1 MNLNEGDPA
10 PHFSGVDQNGD
21 HFESKDYIGKQ
32 PLIVYFYPK
41 DFTPGCTQEACQ
53 FRDQYEDFKELGA
66 EVIGISADSEKSH
79 QRFSKKHNLPFRL
92 ISDADKK
99 LQKKFG
105 VKKSVFGLLPGRETF
120 VIDKQGKIILKF
132 NDLKASGHIRKA
144 KKALKPE

>member
-10 PHFSGVDQNGD
+10 PHFSGVDQNNNNFD
-21 HFESKDYIGKQ
+21 SKDYIGKQ
-32 PLIVYFYPK
+32 PLVVYFYPK

-79 QRFSKKHNLPFRL
+79 QKFSNKHNLPFRL
-92 ISDADKK
+92 ISDPDKK

-144 KKALKPE
+144 KKALKSK

>member
-10 PHFSGVDQNGD
+10 PHFSGVDQNGNTFD
-21 HFESKDYIGKQ
+21 SKEFIGKQ

-79 QRFSKKHNLPFRL
+79 QKFSKKHNLPFRL
-92 ISDADKK
+92 FSDADKK

-105 VKKSVFGLLPGRETF
+105 VKKSMFGLLPGRETF
-120 VIDKQGKIILKF
+120 VIDKQGKIVLKF

-144 KKALKPE
+144 KKALQPE

>member
-10 PHFSGVDQNGD
+10 PHFSGVDQNGN

-144 KKALKPE
+144 IKALKSE

>member
-10 PHFSGVDQNGD
+10 PHFSGVDQNNKNFD
-21 HFESKDYIGKQ
+21 SKEYIGKQ
-32 PLIVYFYPK
+32 PLVVYFYPK

-53 FRDQYEDFKELGA
+53 FRDQYEEFKELGA

-79 QRFSKKHNLPFRL
+79 QKFSNKHNLPFRL
-92 ISDADKK
+92 ISDANKK

-144 KKALKPE
+144 IKALKSE